1 MGKIRT
7 QLIRMIKKKKD
18 NKLPQ
23 FLGLFHAPYMYIRGE
38 LGMELHLAGNI
49 VNVKDIIAFRS
60 GLDNKIK
67 INEPPAVSKI

>member
-7 QLIRMIKKKKD
+7 QLILCWKIKKD

-23 FLGLFHAPYMYIRGE
+23 FLGLFHAPYMYIHGE
-38 LGMELHLAGNI
+38 LAMELHLAGNI
-49 VNVKDIIAFRS
+49 VNVRDLIAFRS

-67 INEPPAVSKI
+67 ISEPKAVSKI